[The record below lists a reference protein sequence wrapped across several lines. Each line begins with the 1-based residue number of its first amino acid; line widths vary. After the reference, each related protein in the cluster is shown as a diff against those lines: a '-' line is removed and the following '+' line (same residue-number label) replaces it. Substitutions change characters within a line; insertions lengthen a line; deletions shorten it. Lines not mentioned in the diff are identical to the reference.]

1 MKKKFVL
8 LTTAL
13 LSLGILSGC
22 NGGNVTTG
30 NPTTQS
36 DPTTQGDS
44 TTQKASPVFGEP
56 TYTWA
61 DDNSKCTAT
70 RIDQNDPTNK
80 EEETV
85 DTKAEV
91 TTEATCE
98 EEGVKTFTAT
108 FTNPAFKT
116 QTKEVIIS
124 ATGHEYGDPT
134 YEWLEGGKKC
144 KAKVVCANDD
154 SHVIE
159 QTVDATSEVT
169 LEPTEEADGTI
180 VYTATFTDEHFTTQ
194 TKEGIVE
201 SLPTLDKLTF
211 TKKEDN
217 TYSVKSKDYNIKGRI
232 KIPATYGEGTEEGA
246 VSEVETRGFFN
257 LAEIQEIFLPESIVS
272 LGDDAF
278 FNCKKLENVHF
289 APNSSLTTIGE
300 YAFNSCEALTSVVL
314 PKSVKNLKDCAFF
327 NAKAL
332 ESVTFE
338 EGSQLESIGES
349 CFYNCSSLTTLKFS
363 EGTELKS
370 IGYGLLY
377 NAGKIEEVEIP
388 SYNGRLA
395 TYTINNCG
403 SLKTLTLPGN
413 IATMEMYCVNNCPIE
428 NIYFKGTKEDW
439 GKIEKDDGFF
449 DDISTNTIHCTDGD
463 VTF

>member
-13 LSLGILSGC
+13 VSLGILSGC
-22 NGGNVTTG
+22 NGGNATTG
-30 NPTTQS
+30 

-61 DDNSKCTAT
+61 EDNSKCTAT

-98 EEGVKTFTAT
+98 EDGVKTFTAT

-144 KAKVVCANDD
+144 KATVVCANDD

-159 QTVDATSEVT
+159 ETVDATSEVT

-201 SLPTLDKLTF
+201 SLPTLSKLTF
-211 TKKEDN
+211 TKKEDG
-217 TYSVKSKDYNIKGRI
+217 TYSVKGKDYNIKGRV

-246 VSEVETRGFFN
+246 VSEIETRGFFN
-257 LAEIQEIFLPESIVS
+257 FAEVQEIFLSESVVS
-272 LGDDAF
+272 LGADTF
-278 FNCKKLENVHF
+278 FNCSKLENVHF
-289 APNSSLTTIGE
+289 AANSSLTTIGT
-300 YAFNSCEALTSVVL
+300 YAFQMCTALTSLVL
-314 PKSVKNLKDCAFF
+314 PKSVKNLMDSAFN

-349 CFYNCSSLTTLKFS
+349 CFYGCSSLTTLKFS

-370 IGYGLLY
+370 INYGFLY
-377 NAGKIEEVEIP
+377 NAEKIEEVEIP
-388 SYNGRLA
+388 SYKGGLA
-395 TYTINNCG
+395 TYTINHCH

-413 IATMEMYCVNNCPIE
+413 ITSMEMYCVNDCPIE

-439 GKIEKDDGFF
+439 GKIEKESSFF
-449 DDISTNTIHCTDGD
+449 SQISTNTIHCTDGD